1 MNDSP
6 LGPRTHG
13 RRVLV
18 LNNYPLDRVLRE
30 VQLGETPDH
39 VLFGVNRLA
48 ELGYEPVFL
57 PYPAEGRWA
66 RFQAMLGRLRV
77 PLELGDL
84 QQQMLALRQVKH
96 ADLIYAPCGTQTHW
110 LHYLRAVGRLKIPVV
125 TLMHHP
131 FPKGKLDFLRGWQR
145 RLFVKGADRLPSLS
159 QALAVELEEWGC
171 EPRKLEA
178 LPWGAD
184 MQFYGPWQPPGSG
197 VIATGRTGRDFKT
210 FALAAARSTCPATI
224 IGLEGHLDDLG
235 ARDASNLRVI
245 EAPNEQPVPGQKKG
259 WFKYPELC
267 AHMAAHAAIAIPMFA
282 QKSLAGVTSL
292 MDAIG
297 LGRAVLMTRN
307 PHVDLDIEAEGIGF
321 WLEPGDVE
329 GWKNRLDWV
338 AGHPAETEAM
348 GARARALG
356 EGRLNS
362 AVFATRLV
370 RILDEVLTR
379 TPQH

>member
-1 MNDSP
+1 MNTFP
-6 LGPRTHG
+6 LESAARI

-18 LNNYPLDRVLRE
+18 LNNYPLDRVMRE
-30 VQLGETPDH
+30 VELGETPDH
-39 VLFGVNRLA
+39 VLFGENRLA
-48 ELGYEPVFL
+48 EMGYQPEFL
-57 PYPAEGRWA
+57 PYPAIGVWA
-66 RFQAMLGRLRV
+66 RFQAMLGKLRA

-84 QQQMLALRQVKH
+84 QQQMLALRQVKR
-96 ADLIYAPCGTQTHW
+96 ADLIYAPCGTQTHL
-110 LHYLRAVGRLKIPVV
+110 LHYLRAAGLLTVPVV

-131 FPKGKLDFLRGWQR
+131 FPKGRLDFFRRWQR
-145 RLFVKGADRLPSLS
+145 RLFIQGADRLPSLS
-159 QALAVELEEWGC
+159 HALAEELQQSGC
-171 EPRKLEA
+171 ESSKLGA

-184 MQFYGPWQPPGSG
+184 INFYGPWQPPGTG

-210 FALAAARSTCPATI
+210 FALAAANSKCPATI
-224 IGLEGHLDDLG
+224 IGLEGHLNDLG
-235 ARDASNLRVI
+235 GGTLNNPRLI

-321 WLEPGDVE
+321 WLDPGDVE
-329 GWKNRLDWV
+329 GWKDRLDWI
-338 AGHPAETEAM
+338 AAHPEETAAM
-348 GARARALG
+348 GARARVLG
-356 EGRLNS
+356 ETRLNS
-362 AVFATRLV
+362 TAFAARLV
-370 RILDEVLTR
+370 RLLDDVVTR
-379 TPQH
+379 TP